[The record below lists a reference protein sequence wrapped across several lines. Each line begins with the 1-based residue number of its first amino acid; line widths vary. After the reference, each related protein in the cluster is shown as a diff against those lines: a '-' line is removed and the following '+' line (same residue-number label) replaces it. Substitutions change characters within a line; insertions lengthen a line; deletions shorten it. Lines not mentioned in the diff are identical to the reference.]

1 MKLKNSFVFKFFI
14 FTVIC
19 TLILLCI
26 MYLFPKKEKSED
38 APTSVEPAQ
47 KYSTVVLDAGH
58 GGEDGGTQTAS
69 GTLEK
74 NLNLK
79 IAELVKKELEDMGIK
94 VVMTRTEDKLLYDTN
109 VNYRG
114 QKKKLDAAA
123 RIKISEDTPDSIF
136 VSIHMNSYTDP
147 KYSGLQV
154 WYTTQNSDSQPLAKT
169 IQDRNNSLFQKSNTR
184 QIKPVGDN
192 IYLLNQIKSPAV
204 LIECGFLSNPREA
217 QSLCD
222 SGYQIAL
229 SKSLAGSIAEYIKNA
244 QA

>member
-26 MYLFPKKEKSED
+26 MYLFSKKEKSD
-38 APTSVEPAQ
+38 DTPTSVEPAQ

-94 VVMTRTEDKLLYDTN
+94 VVMTRTEDKLL
-109 VNYRG
+109 
-114 QKKKLDAAA
+114 
-123 RIKISEDTPDSIF
+123 
-136 VSIHMNSYTDP
+136 
-147 KYSGLQV
+147 
-154 WYTTQNSDSQPLAKT
+154 
-169 IQDRNNSLFQKSNTR
+169 
-184 QIKPVGDN
+184 
-192 IYLLNQIKSPAV
+192 
-204 LIECGFLSNPREA
+204 
-217 QSLCD
+217 
-222 SGYQIAL
+222 
-229 SKSLAGSIAEYIKNA
+229 
-244 QA
+244 